1 MSPQLGHLIREDRD
15 VNGATLAILAI
26 AGLASISLFALKG
39 VLDQLP
45 DVIDSAGKVR
55 DALERFK
62 QKQDEAAKPEEQ
74 EPPAESDEPPM
85 AA

>member
-1 MSPQLGHLIREDRD
+1 M
-15 VNGATLAILAI
+15 TLAILAV
-26 AGLASISLFALKG
+26 AGVISIGLFALKG

-45 DVIDSAGKVR
+45 DVIDSAGEVR

-62 QKQDEAAKPEEQ
+62 KRHGQAAKLDAAEDRPRAA
-74 EPPAESDEPPM
+74 PPADDEDPHM

>member
-1 MSPQLGHLIREDRD
+1 MI
-15 VNGATLAILAI
+15 
-26 AGLASISLFALKG
+26 SIGLFALKG

-62 QKQDEAAKPEEQ
+62 KRQDEAAKPEEQ
-74 EPPAESDEPPM
+74 PRVGPPAEDEQPPV

>member
-1 MSPQLGHLIREDRD
+1 MDG
-15 VNGATLAILAI
+15 VVTLAILAI
-26 AGLASISLFALKG
+26 AGLISIGLFALKG

-55 DALERFK
+55 DAVERFK
-62 QKQDEAAKPEEQ
+62 KKQDEAAKPQETEEQ
-74 EPPAESDEPPM
+74 PRVAIPADGEDPPT